1 MNKLRDILF
10 WKFTESWDN
19 NITIYLKLDFETF
32 IFEDIQDYFE
42 SGRVI
47 SKNDLAGKQNHN
59 VWEVQT

>member
-32 IFEDIQDYFE
+32 IFEDGQDYFE

-47 SKNDLAGKQNHN
+47 SKNDLEGKQNHN